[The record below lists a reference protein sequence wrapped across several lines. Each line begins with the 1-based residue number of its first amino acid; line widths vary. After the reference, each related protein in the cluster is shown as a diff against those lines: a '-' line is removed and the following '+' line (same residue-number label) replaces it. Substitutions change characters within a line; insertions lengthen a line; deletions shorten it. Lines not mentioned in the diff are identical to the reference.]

1 MLGSGLLAL
10 AAGGISRL
18 DVENSF
24 LDYFAEDTEIYR
36 GMSYVDQ
43 KLGGTTPFDVL
54 IDFPALA
61 PAVEDPAAPAADPF
75 GIPSGTP
82 LPIPLPNP
90 RETAAMPRLAL
101 RPRRALTAIGQP
113 RPGWRWSSKPKPS

>member
-10 AAGGISRL
+10 AAAGGISRL

-54 IDFPALA
+54 IDFPTLA
-61 PAVEDPAAPAADPF
+61 PAVDDPFAAPAADPF
-75 GIPSGTP
+75 GDPFGDLCRSLCRTP
-82 LPIPLPNP
+82 G
-90 RETAAMPRLAL
+90 RQ
-101 RPRRALTAIGQP
+101 RRCGAWPFDDAGL
-113 RPGWRWSSKPKPS
+113 

>member
-10 AAGGISRL
+10 AAAGGISRL

-43 KLGGTTPFDVL
+43 KLGGTH
-54 IDFPALA
+54 
-61 PAVEDPAAPAADPF
+61 
-75 GIPSGTP
+75 
-82 LPIPLPNP
+82 
-90 RETAAMPRLAL
+90 L
-101 RPRRALTAIGQP
+101 R
-113 RPGWRWSSKPKPS
+113 RPH

>member
-1 MLGSGLLAL
+1 MLGSGLLASR
-10 AAGGISRL
+10 AGGISRL

-54 IDFPALA
+54 IDFPTLA
-61 PAVEDPAAPAADPF
+61 PAVRTTFAAPAADPL

-82 LPIPLPNP
+82 SPIPLPNP
-90 RETAAMPRLAL
+90 RETAAMPRPVF
-101 RPRRALTAIGQP
+101 RRRRALTAIG
-113 RPGWRWSSKPKPS
+113 